1 MNVSTTFVS
10 LEKLDA
16 CQGVDWQEEES
27 FPALYFEIM
36 M

>member
-1 MNVSTTFVS
+1 MNISKSFVS

-16 CQGVDWQEEES
+16 CQGVDWQEES

-36 M
+36 Q